1 MEIYFILFHPLKD
14 YIGSLCVYVYIYVY
28 LYIYVYVCV
37 YVFVLGAVCMLCWD
51 LSQTCGPPQ
60 ATEDTGE
67 FSFTLQPPNWFQ
79 NDLNPT
85 GTFALLDKDRM
96 HKDTVG
102 DNLALESLCV

>member
-1 MEIYFILFHPLKD
+1 
-14 YIGSLCVYVYIYVY
+14 
-28 LYIYVYVCV
+28 
-37 YVFVLGAVCMLCWD
+37 MLCLD

-102 DNLALESLCV
+102 DNLALPTESVCVKKVKLKKVKTIYGWSHQGTQLKSC